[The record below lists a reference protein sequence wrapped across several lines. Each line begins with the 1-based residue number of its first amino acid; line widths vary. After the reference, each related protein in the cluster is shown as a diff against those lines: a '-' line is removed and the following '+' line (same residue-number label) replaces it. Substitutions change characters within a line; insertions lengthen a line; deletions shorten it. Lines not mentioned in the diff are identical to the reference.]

1 MWFKVDDK
9 FHEHRKIRRLG
20 KDKAPAVGV
29 WTLCGA
35 WAADHLTDG
44 FVPDEIVDRH
54 DPGHLYAERLVRVG
68 LWFRAEHQGE
78 EGYQFHEWDEHQPTR
93 EQVLDRRR
101 KRSEA
106 GRLGGLRSAQ
116 ARSRR
121 QASGEASGEASAS
134 GLLEQVVKQNGSKV
148 EPRPD
153 PTRPDHKEHHV
164 GDESPPRDDIERICN
179 HLADRIEANG
189 SKRPTITKRWRDAA
203 RLMLDK
209 DGRTEEQIHRAID
222 WCQDDTFW
230 RANILS
236 LPKLRDKFD
245 QLRLQATRDQSRGE
259 ARAVGWQA
267 LKHPPEFAARAIGA
281 QLRALPPGGEW
292 G

>member
-121 QASGEASGEASAS
+121 QASGEANGEASAS
-134 GLLEQVVKQNGSKV
+134 GLLEQVVKQNRSKV

-281 QLRALPPGGEW
+281 HLRALPPGGEW
-292 G
+292 E